1 MYVASQHDETPCLSV
16 PIEFMLDIIL
26 EIGYMVLESIR
37 VKKT

>member
-26 EIGYMVLESIR
+26 EVSYMILESMR
-37 VKKT
+37 AKKT